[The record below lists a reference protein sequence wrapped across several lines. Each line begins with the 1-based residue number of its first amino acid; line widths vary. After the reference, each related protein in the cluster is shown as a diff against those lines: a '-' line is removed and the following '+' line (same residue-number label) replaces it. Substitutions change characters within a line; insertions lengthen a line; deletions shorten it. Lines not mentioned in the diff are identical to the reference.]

1 MSSVDPR
8 DTIASIDTQILDLLR
23 ERCRA
28 MTENT
33 ASNPNPDWASTLT
46 SIDAVVDRFKQ
57 SGSGNDGTNNEM
69 PESEIQR
76 SILQHVASACWR
88 ATRPGTYAFL
98 GPPDSYS
105 HLAALAYFGEAA
117 NLLPVS
123 SIGAV
128 FDAVGR
134 SDCAGGIVPIENS
147 TDGRVVDTFGRLS
160 KGEVSITG
168 EVQLAIHHQLLAMCD
183 RDSITEVHS
192 KPQAISQC
200 RVWLANHLPKAKLIE
215 CSSTAAAAKLAATQ
229 AGVAAIASE
238 AAGRRHGLRVIGANI
253 EDNRDNVTRFAVL
266 GHEQPAPTGQD
277 KTTLLFQ
284 VAHQPGALA
293 DVMGIFKRH
302 ELNLTWIESFPQ
314 PGTKNEYFFVVEF
327 PGHCQDIAI
336 AKAIEDLKTAT
347 HHTHVLGSYG
357 RAARAES

>member
-1 MSSVDPR
+1 MSSAEPR
-8 DTIASIDTQILDLLR
+8 DTIESIDTQILDLLSQ
-23 ERCRA
+23 RCQA
-28 MTENT
+28 LAKKTGT
-33 ASNPNPDWASTLT
+33 KTDSDWANTLA
-46 SIDAVVDRFKQ
+46 SIDRLVGQQKSDAASADPTISPDV
-57 SGSGNDGTNNEM
+57 
-69 PESEIQR
+69 QR
-76 SILQHVASACWR
+76 SVLRHVASACWQ
-88 ATRPGTYAFL
+88 ATRSGTFAFL

-117 NLLPVS
+117 NLLPVP

-128 FDAVGR
+128 FDAVSRG
-134 SDCAGGIVPIENS
+134 DCAGGIVPIENS

-160 KGEVSITG
+160 EGEVSITG

-183 RDSITEVHS
+183 HEAIKEVHS

-200 RVWLANHLPKAKLIE
+200 RVWLANHLPNAKLIE
-215 CSSTAAAAKLAATQ
+215 CSSTAAAAKLAVTQ
-229 AGVAAIASE
+229 PGVAAIASE

-266 GHEQPAPTGQD
+266 GHDQPAATGND

-284 VAHQPGALA
+284 VAHQPGTLA
-293 DVMGIFKRH
+293 DAMDIFKEH

-327 PGHCQDIAI
+327 PGHRQDPAV
-336 AKAIEDLKTAT
+336 AKAIEHLKSAT
-347 HHTHVLGSYG
+347 HHTDVLGSYC
-357 RAARAES
+357 RPARAES

>member
-1 MSSVDPR
+1 MNSAESR
-8 DTIASIDTQILDLLR
+8 DTIESIDTRILGLLR

-28 MTENT
+28 MIEHT
-33 ASNPNPDWASTLT
+33 ASDTSPDWASVLV
-46 SIDAVVDRFKQ
+46 SIDAVVDRSSQ
-57 SGSGNDGTNNEM
+57 SSSATEGF
-69 PESEIQR
+69 ESEGLEPEVQR
-76 SILQHVASACWR
+76 HLLRHVASACWR
-88 ATRPGTYAFL
+88 VTRPGTYAFL

-105 HLAALAYFGEAA
+105 HLAALGYFGEAA
-117 NLLPVS
+117 NLLPVP

-128 FDAVGR
+128 FDSVGR
-134 SDCAGGIVPIENS
+134 GDCVGGIVPIENS

-168 EVQLAIHHQLLAMCD
+168 ELQLAIHHQLLAMCD

-229 AGVAAIASE
+229 TGIAAIASE

-253 EDNRDNVTRFAVL
+253 EDSRDNVTRFAVL

-327 PGHCQDIAI
+327 PGHCQDAAV
-336 AKAIEDLKTAT
+336 AKAIEDLQTAT
-347 HHTHVLGSYG
+347 HHTHVLGSYC
-357 RAARAES
+357 RAA